1 MDVGI
6 RRWLQL
12 PRPTAQGGVSRLAPK
27 RMDLYLAR
35 RVAPELLDDLA
46 AEDPRA
52 QRSRGDLQRIH
63 RAMATLPIV
72 ERALDRCTS
81 GFVPRT
87 LLELGA
93 GDGSLMLRLAQRRA
107 ARWPN
112 VHVSL
117 LDRLNLVTPHTL
129 DGIRQAGWTP
139 TVVAMDVFD
148 WLAQPDDSRWD
159 VVLANLF
166 VHHFASDELQR
177 LFAGIAARTCVFL
190 CCEPRRSALALA
202 GSHMVGLLGAGP
214 VTRQDAVSS
223 VHAGF
228 WARELSSLWPN
239 PQDWVMSEYSAG
251 LFSHCFLTVR
261 KER

>member
-1 MDVGI
+1 MS
-6 RRWLQL
+6 
-12 PRPTAQGGVSRLAPK
+12 RPAPEHV
-27 RMDLYLAR
+27 DLSLSR
-35 RVAPELLDDLA
+35 RVEPELLDGLS

-52 QRSRGDLQRIH
+52 RRSRGDLQRIH

-72 ERALDRCTS
+72 ERALDRGTS
-81 GFVPRT
+81 GFVPST

-93 GDGSLMLRLAQRRA
+93 GDGSLMLGLARKRA

-112 VHVSL
+112 VHVTL
-117 LDRLNLVTPHTL
+117 LDRLNLVAPETL
-129 DGIRQAGWTP
+129 EGIREAGWTP
-139 TVVAMDVFD
+139 TVVEMDVFD
-148 WLAQPDDSRWD
+148 WLARRDDPRWD

-166 VHHFASDELQR
+166 VHHFAPGELQR

-190 CCEPRRSALALA
+190 CCEPRRSAFALA

-228 WARELSSLWPN
+228 RAQELSSLWPDV
-239 PQDWVMSEYSAG
+239 QDWAMSESSAG
-251 LFSHCFLTVR
+251 LFSHCFLAQR

>member
-1 MDVGI
+1 MS
-6 RRWLQL
+6 RPS
-12 PRPTAQGGVSRLAPK
+12 PRH
-27 RMDLYLAR
+27 MDLSLAR
-35 RVAPELLDDLA
+35 RVEQELLDGLA

-52 QRSRGDLQRIH
+52 RRSRGELQRIH

-72 ERALDRCTS
+72 ERALDRGTS

-87 LLELGA
+87 LLEIGA
-93 GDGSLMLRLAQRRA
+93 GDGSLMLRLAQKRA

-112 VHVSL
+112 VHVTL
-117 LDRLNLVTPHTL
+117 LDRLDLVAPQTL
-129 DGIRQAGWTP
+129 VGIREAGWTP

-148 WLAQPDDSRWD
+148 WLAQCDDSHWD
-159 VVLANLF
+159 VVLATLF

-177 LFAGIAARTCVFL
+177 LLAGVAARTCVFL

-228 WARELSSLWPN
+228 RARELSSLWPN
-239 PQDWVMSEYSAG
+239 GQGWVMSEFSAG
-251 LFSHCFLTVR
+251 LFSHCFLAGR
-261 KER
+261 KE